1 MKTQE
6 IKAISLAL
14 AGSLLTTFNSVGRG
28 WAASVITIIG
38 FVLFLVGLNTLKKGV
53 DENGQKALG
62 LIFIAVIIGGA
73 GALFGL
79 IPLVG
84 IIGSIAIIVA
94 FIMQLVGY
102 NQLKTCATIG
112 EVGNKGAGQLV
123 ISMIMLLV
131 GGIFSLIPG
140 VGRFLG
146 PIFFLVGLYLI
157 VFGWIKIQQ
166 GFIGQAKPAV
176 IAITYIL
183 AGMLLQLGNGAT
195 RGWGAAVAS
204 LIGLIIFIIGLRQ
217 FRDHIDDAGKKA
229 VKLILTAVYIG
240 IAASVL
246 DVIESFTGATSGVM
260 KMAEGFATGSMMSMS
275 KPGLF
280 QIIVSLAFIVA
291 FVVELLGLM
300 KLKNSSTIGE
310 EGKSGVTLL
319 VVAMILAM
327 AASLFR
333 GIIPIGG
340 NVLSS
345 LFAIAGIFFV
355 VYGWLKIQEAIASK

>member
-1 MKTQE
+1 MKKQG
-6 IKAISLAL
+6 IIAISMAL

-38 FVLFLVGLNTLKKGV
+38 FVIFLIGLNSLKKEL
-53 DENGQKALG
+53 DENGQNAVG
-62 LIFIAVIIGGA
+62 LIFIAVIIGAA
-73 GALFGL
+73 GALIGL

-102 NQLKTCATIG
+102 TKLKTCSTIG
-112 EVGNKGAGQLV
+112 EVGAKGAGQLV
-123 ISMIMLLV
+123 ISMVMLLI
-131 GGIFSLIPG
+131 GGVFSLIPG
-140 VGRFLG
+140 LGRFVG

-157 VFGWIKIQQ
+157 VFGWMKIQQ
-166 GFIGQAKPAV
+166 GFIGQEKPSV
-176 IAITYIL
+176 TSISYIL
-183 AGMLLQLGNGAT
+183 VGMLLQLGNGAT
-195 RGWGAAVAS
+195 HGWGSAAAS

-217 FRDHIDDAGKKA
+217 LRDNIDEAGKNA

-246 DVIESFTGATSGVM
+246 DVIESLTGATSGMM
-260 KMAEGFATGSMMSMS
+260 KMAEGFASGNMMTMH

-280 QIIVSLAFIVA
+280 QIIVSLAFIA
-291 FVVELLGLM
+291 SFIIELLGLM
-300 KLKNSSTIGE
+300 RLKNSSIIGV
-310 EGKSGVTLL
+310 EGKGGITLL
-319 VVAMILAM
+319 ITSMVLAM
-327 AASLFR
+327 AASLFK

-345 LFAIAGIFFV
+345 LFGIAGIFFV
-355 VYGWLKIQEAIASK
+355 IYGWLKVQEAIAAK